1 MTFKS
6 HRYFRQTFFSLFL
19 RLYLIFLDEIEY
31 RLSRAQ
37 FGFNKENS
45 VSREAGHGKAR
56 WRVLVP
62 ARFVL
67 CVSFSPPLFLLRPC
81 APTAGTWNRVY
92 ARTGSELGS
101 VVVSWRVERNMT

>member
-62 ARFVL
+62 ASCASL
-67 CVSFSPPLFLLRPC
+67 SLLRSFFSVRAHP
-81 APTAGTWNRVY
+81 PQEHGTACTREQEVN
-92 ARTGSELGS
+92 
-101 VVVSWRVERNMT
+101 